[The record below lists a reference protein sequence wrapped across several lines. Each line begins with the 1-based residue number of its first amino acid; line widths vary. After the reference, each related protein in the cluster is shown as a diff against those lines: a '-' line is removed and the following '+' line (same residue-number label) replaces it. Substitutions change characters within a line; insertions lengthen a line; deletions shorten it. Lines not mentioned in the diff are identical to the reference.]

1 MADNA
6 RIARMKQKAWSMLDA
21 NRPEDAIAA
30 FKECVDLEPQNLNH
44 QIELGVAYYKLGRLD
59 ESLET
64 LDKILA
70 VEPNMTLAL
79 NNKARIL
86 LDRGDPR
93 GALALYQRILNHDPK
108 HIRTWIKAAQ
118 LMGSLEKYD
127 KADGCIQ
134 EALVTSPHDAELWR
148 ERAIIARK
156 AGRLE
161 DAVDYIEKS
170 LEQKATDF
178 DSLREKANVLAALSR
193 FKEAI
198 ETYQSAMHQKP
209 DDIEIKIALGFAY
222 IAVKSY
228 RDALDAF
235 EAVMK
240 TQKND
245 ARVWEG
251 RGLAFIALGEN
262 ARGCVNRGTGLMIQN
277 KFDEAL
283 AQFDEAIAINPKFP
297 EAWSNKG
304 VLLEKMGRYEDAAE
318 AYRQALDLDHA
329 AVICMHNLG
338 MLYINHLNRREEGLG
353 WLKTTLKYDAQRWY
367 KLPSELR
374 TAVDAAKYMA

>member
-118 LMGSLEKYD
+118 LMCSLEKYD

-283 AQFDEAIAINPKFP
+283 AQFDDAIAINPKFP

-329 AVICMHNLG
+329 AIICMHNLG